1 MIVKALGKEWDVND
15 CTYKQRRE
23 LHALN
28 AKVWWDGQDV
38 DAYYKLLDKVSNI
51 AGLGEDDFKDLG
63 SETQYFIISTL
74 NQLKSNKLRNEL
86 ILKILPFKV

>member
-38 DAYYKLLDKVSNI
+38 DAYYELLGRVGDI
-51 AGLGEDDFKDLG
+51 AGLGEDDFKDMSMGEIDQVLQAIFIDYLG
-63 SETQYFIISTL
+63 LSKKAAGE
-74 NQLKSNKLRNEL
+74 
-86 ILKILPFKV
+86 

>member
-51 AGLGEDDFKDLG
+51 AGLGEDDFKDMDMTEIDQVLQ
-63 SETQYFIISTL
+63 SIFIEYLSL
-74 NQLKSNKLRNEL
+74 SKKAAGE
-86 ILKILPFKV
+86 

>member
-1 MIVKALGKEWDVND
+1 MIVKALGKEWEVND

-38 DAYYKLLDKVSNI
+38 DAYYKLLDKVSDI
-51 AGLGEDDFKDLG
+51 AGLGEDDFKGMDMADVDQVL
-63 SETQYFIISTL
+63 QAIFIDYLSL
-74 NQLKSNKLRNEL
+74 SKKAAGG
-86 ILKILPFKV
+86 

>member
-1 MIVKALGKEWDVND
+1 MIVKALGKEWEVDD

-38 DAYYKLLDKVSNI
+38 DAYYKLLEKVSNI
-51 AGLGEDDFKDLG
+51 AGLGEDDFKDMSMTEIDQVL
-63 SETQYFIISTL
+63 QAIFIDYLSL
-74 NQLKSNKLRNEL
+74 SKKAAGE
-86 ILKILPFKV
+86 

>member
-28 AKVWWDGQDV
+28 AKVWGDGQDV
-38 DAYYKLLDKVSNI
+38 DAYYVLLDKVSNI
-51 AGLGEDDFKDLG
+51 AGLGEDDFKDMDMTEIDQVLQ
-63 SETQYFIISTL
+63 SIFIEYLSL
-74 NQLKSNKLRNEL
+74 SKKEAGE
-86 ILKILPFKV
+86 

>member
-1 MIVKALGKEWDVND
+1 MIVKALGKEWEVND

-38 DAYYKLLDKVSNI
+38 DAYYKLLEKVSDI
-51 AGLGEDDFKDLG
+51 AGLGEDDFKGMDMADVDQVL
-63 SETQYFIISTL
+63 QAVFIDYLSL
-74 NQLKSNKLRNEL
+74 SKKAAGE
-86 ILKILPFKV
+86 

>member
-38 DAYYKLLDKVSNI
+38 DAYYNLLDKVSNI
-51 AGLGEDDFKDLG
+51 AGLGEDEFKDMGMAEIDQVLQAIFIDYLG
-63 SETQYFIISTL
+63 LSKKAAGE
-74 NQLKSNKLRNEL
+74 
-86 ILKILPFKV
+86 

>member
-38 DAYYKLLDKVSNI
+38 DAYYKLLEKVSDI
-51 AGLGEDDFKDLG
+51 AGLSEDDFKDISMADIDQVLQAIFIDYLG
-63 SETQYFIISTL
+63 LSKKAAGE
-74 NQLKSNKLRNEL
+74 
-86 ILKILPFKV
+86 

>member
-1 MIVKALGKEWDVND
+1 MIVKALGKEWNVND

-38 DAYYKLLDKVSNI
+38 DAYYKLLEKVSDI
-51 AGLGEDDFKDLG
+51 AGLSEDDFKDISMADIDQVLQAIFIDYLG
-63 SETQYFIISTL
+63 LSKKAAGE
-74 NQLKSNKLRNEL
+74 
-86 ILKILPFKV
+86 

>member
-51 AGLGEDDFKDLG
+51 AGLGEDDFKDMDMTEIDQVLQ
-63 SETQYFIISTL
+63 SIFIEYLSL
-74 NQLKSNKLRNEL
+74 SKKEAGE
-86 ILKILPFKV
+86 

>member
-51 AGLGEDDFKDLG
+51 AGLGEDEFKDMGMSEIDQVLQTIFIDYLG
-63 SETQYFIISTL
+63 LSKKAAGE
-74 NQLKSNKLRNEL
+74 
-86 ILKILPFKV
+86 

>member
-38 DAYYKLLDKVSNI
+38 DAYYKLLEKVSDI
-51 AGLGEDDFKDLG
+51 AGLSEDDFKDITMADIDQVLQAIFIDYLG
-63 SETQYFIISTL
+63 LSRKKAGE
-74 NQLKSNKLRNEL
+74 
-86 ILKILPFKV
+86 

>member
-1 MIVKALGKEWDVND
+1 MIVKALGKEWEVND

-51 AGLGEDDFKDLG
+51 AGLGEDDFKDMDMTEIDQVLQ
-63 SETQYFIISTL
+63 SIFIEYLSL
-74 NQLKSNKLRNEL
+74 SKKEAGE
-86 ILKILPFKV
+86 

>member
-1 MIVKALGKEWDVND
+1 MIVKALGKEWNVND

-38 DAYYKLLDKVSNI
+38 DAYYKLLEKVSDI
-51 AGLGEDDFKDLG
+51 AGLSEDDFKDISMADIDQVLQAIFIDYLG
-63 SETQYFIISTL
+63 LSRKKAGE
-74 NQLKSNKLRNEL
+74 
-86 ILKILPFKV
+86 

>member
-38 DAYYKLLDKVSNI
+38 DTYYVLLDKVSNI
-51 AGLGEDDFKDLG
+51 AGLGEDDFKDMSMTEIDQVLQAIFINYLG
-63 SETQYFIISTL
+63 LSKKAAGE
-74 NQLKSNKLRNEL
+74 
-86 ILKILPFKV
+86 

>member
-38 DAYYKLLDKVSNI
+38 DAYYVLLEKVGNI
-51 AGLGEDDFKDLG
+51 AGLGEDDFKDISMADIDQVLQAIFIDYLG
-63 SETQYFIISTL
+63 LSRKKAGE
-74 NQLKSNKLRNEL
+74 
-86 ILKILPFKV
+86 

>member
-1 MIVKALGKEWDVND
+1 MIVKALGKEWEVND

-38 DAYYKLLDKVSNI
+38 DAYYKLLDKVSDI
-51 AGLGEDDFKDLG
+51 AGLGEDDFKGMDMADVDQVL
-63 SETQYFIISTL
+63 QAVFIDYLSL
-74 NQLKSNKLRNEL
+74 SKKAAGG
-86 ILKILPFKV
+86 

>member
-1 MIVKALGKEWDVND
+1 MIVNALGKEWNVND

-38 DAYYKLLDKVSNI
+38 DAYYKLLEKVSDI
-51 AGLGEDDFKDLG
+51 AGLSEDDFKDMSMTEIDQVL
-63 SETQYFIISTL
+63 QAIFIDFLSL
-74 NQLKSNKLRNEL
+74 SKKAGE
-86 ILKILPFKV
+86 

>member
-1 MIVKALGKEWDVND
+1 MIVKALGKEWNVND

-38 DAYYKLLDKVSNI
+38 DAYYKLLEKVSDI
-51 AGLGEDDFKDLG
+51 AGLSEDDFKDITMADIDQVLQAIFIDYLG
-63 SETQYFIISTL
+63 LSRKKAGE
-74 NQLKSNKLRNEL
+74 
-86 ILKILPFKV
+86 

>member
-1 MIVKALGKEWDVND
+1 MIVKALEKESEVND

-51 AGLGEDDFKDLG
+51 AGLGEDDFKDMGMSEIDQVLQAIFIDYLG
-63 SETQYFIISTL
+63 LS
-74 NQLKSNKLRNEL
+74 KKAAGG
-86 ILKILPFKV
+86 